1 MNRSYLVATVVVA
14 SLFGTAFAAVAWLA
28 PAPRLIWNASAS
40 APIGLY
46 GIERDAS
53 PRVGDLVAIRP
64 PTSLGAYLA
73 ARNYLPLGVPL
84 LKRVAALPGARV
96 CRSGVFITVDGRAV
110 ARTLA
115 RDRLGRPLPIW
126 LGCRIVG
133 THELFLVN
141 AAPDS
146 LDGRYFGPLPA
157 LALIGI
163 ARPVLT
169 RDAPD
174 TPLRWRSPTAAHPV
188 SSPARSIGNDHWH
201 LSY

>member
-1 MNRSYLVATVVVA
+1 MNRSYLAATVATA
-14 SLFGTAFAAVAWLA
+14 SLFGAAFSAVTWLA
-28 PAPRLIWNASAS
+28 PAPRLLWNASAS

-46 GIERDAS
+46 GIERGAA

-64 PTSLGAYLA
+64 PALLGAYLA

-96 CRSGVFITVDGRAV
+96 CRSGVFVTVDGQAV
-110 ARTLA
+110 ARALA
-115 RDRLGRPLPIW
+115 RDRLGRPLPVW

-133 THELFLVN
+133 PHELFLVN

-157 LALIGI
+157 RGLLGT
-163 ARPVLT
+163 ARPILT
-169 RDAPD
+169 RDAAD
-174 TPLRWRSPTAAHPV
+174 APLRWRSLATAH
-188 SSPARSIGNDHWH
+188 SFFLTGQEHRQ
-201 LSY
+201 